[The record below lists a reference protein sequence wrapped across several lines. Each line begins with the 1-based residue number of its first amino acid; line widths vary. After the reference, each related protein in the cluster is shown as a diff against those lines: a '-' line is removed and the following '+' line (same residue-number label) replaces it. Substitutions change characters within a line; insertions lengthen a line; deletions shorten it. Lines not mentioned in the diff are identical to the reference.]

1 MTFQDQMLQ
10 QHYDRAFALMSGVS
24 FELRPVCAL
33 MDAYVFFKHTDGEQA
48 PRVREA
54 IYHLSEPDLRPALRQ
69 WFQIMC
75 ADEMNPA
82 ATKFRRKMSELIGEI
97 L

>member
-10 QHYDRAFALMSGVS
+10 QRYDLAVKLVSGFPV
-24 FELRPVCAL
+24 ELRPICAL
-33 MDAYVFFKHTDGEQA
+33 IDAYLFFRQTDGEQA

-75 ADEMNPA
+75 SDEMNVA
-82 ATKFRRKMSELIGEI
+82 ATKFRRKMSELIGET